1 MFTSEICMPS
11 ENFVPM
17 LSVSGLNVFHANLQ
31 VVWDLSFHVNKGE
44 LVTMIGPN
52 GAGKTTTV
60 ETIVGPNRNATGSIL
75 LEGECILGSHPY
87 DLFRKG
93 LALVREKREIF
104 PAMPVIENLLL
115 GGTGNLNTKK
125 SLDRIFRLFPV
136 LQERKQ
142 QMAGT
147 LSGGEQQMLAIG
159 RSLMSE
165 PRLLI
170 LDEPSTGL
178 SPILT
183 GQVFRSLE
191 QLGREGMTILLLEQ
205 NVRNALA
212 MCDRGYVLE
221 NGRIVQ
227 EGRSK
232 ELLHDPRIQKAYLG
246 F

>member
-1 MFTSEICMPS
+1 
-11 ENFVPM
+11 
-17 LSVSGLNVFHANLQ
+17 
-31 VVWDLSFHVNKGE
+31 
-44 LVTMIGPN
+44 MIGPN

-60 ETIVGPNRNATGSIL
+60 ETIVGINRKATGSIL
-75 LEGECILGSHPY
+75 FDGESILGHHPY
-87 DLFRKG
+87 NLFNKG
-93 LALVREKREIF
+93 LALVPEKREIF
-104 PAMPVIENLLL
+104 PNMPVIENLLL
-115 GGTGNLNTKK
+115 GGTGNAHPDK
-125 SLDRIFRLFPV
+125 SLDRIFRLFPI
-136 LQERKQ
+136 LKEREQ
-142 QMAGT
+142 QHAGT

-159 RSLMSE
+159 RALMSE

-178 SPILT
+178 SPLLT

-212 MCDRGYVLE
+212 MCNRGYVLE

-227 EGRSK
+227 EGKSK

>member
-1 MFTSEICMPS
+1 
-11 ENFVPM
+11 M
-17 LSVSGLNVFHANLQ
+17 LAVSGLNVFHANLQ
-31 VVWDLSFHVNKGE
+31 VVWNLSFRVNKGE

-60 ETIVGPNRNATGSIL
+60 ETIVGLNRKATGSIL
-75 LEGECILGSHPY
+75 FDGESILGSHPY
-87 DLFRKG
+87 DLFGKG
-93 LALVREKREIF
+93 IALVPEKREIF
-104 PAMPVIENLLL
+104 PTMPVIENLLL
-115 GGTGNLNTKK
+115 GGAGNSDPEKTLE
-125 SLDRIFRLFPV
+125 RIFRLFPI
-136 LQERKQ
+136 LQERQ
-142 QMAGT
+142 RQMAGT

-159 RSLMSE
+159 RALMSE

-183 GQVFRSLE
+183 GQVFRSFE

-212 MCDRGYVLE
+212 MCNRGYVLE

-227 EGRSK
+227 EGHSK
-232 ELLHDPRIQKAYLG
+232 DLMHDPRIQKAYLG

>member
-1 MFTSEICMPS
+1 
-11 ENFVPM
+11 M
-17 LSVSGLNVFHANLQ
+17 LSVSGLNIFHSNLQ
-31 VVWDLSFHVNKGE
+31 VVWDLSFRVNKGE

-60 ETIVGPNRNATGSIL
+60 ETIVGLNKKATGSIL
-75 LEGECILGSHPY
+75 FDGESILGSQPY

-93 LALVREKREIF
+93 LALVPEKREIF
-104 PAMPVIENLLL
+104 PTMPVIENLLL
-115 GGTGNLNTKK
+115 GGTCNPGPEK
-125 SLDRIFRLFPV
+125 SLDRIFRLFPI
-136 LQERKQ
+136 LNERRQ

-159 RSLMSE
+159 RALMSE

-178 SPILT
+178 SPLLT

-212 MCDRGYVLE
+212 MCNRGYVLE

-227 EGRSK
+227 EGKSK
-232 ELLHDPRIQKAYLG
+232 ELLHDKRIQKAYLG

>member
-1 MFTSEICMPS
+1 
-11 ENFVPM
+11 M
-17 LSVSGLNVFHANLQ
+17 LSVTGLNVFHGNLQ
-31 VVWDLSFHVNKGE
+31 VVWDLDFHVEKGE
-44 LVTMIGPN
+44 LVTLIGPN

-60 ETIVGPNRNATGSIL
+60 ETIIGLNRNATGSIL
-75 LEGECILGSHPY
+75 FEGEEILGRHPY

-93 LALVREKREIF
+93 LALVPEKREIF
-104 PAMPVIENLLL
+104 PKMPVCENLLL
-115 GGTGNLNTKK
+115 GGNGPDGTEKTLAH
-125 SLDRIFRLFPV
+125 IFQLFPI
-136 LQERKQ
+136 LREREHQ
-142 QMAGT
+142 QAGT

-159 RSLMSE
+159 RALMSR

-178 SPILT
+178 SPLLV

-205 NVRNALA
+205 NVRYALD

-221 NGRIVQ
+221 NGRIVK
-227 EGRSK
+227 EGKAK
-232 ELLHDPRIQKAYLG
+232 ELMRDPHIQKAYLG

>member
-1 MFTSEICMPS
+1 
-11 ENFVPM
+11 M
-17 LSVSGLNVFHANLQ
+17 LTVSGLNIFHGNLQ
-31 VVWDLSFHVNKGE
+31 VIWDLSFRVDKGE

-60 ETIVGPNRNATGSIL
+60 ETIVGLNRKATGLITFD
-75 LEGECILGSHPY
+75 GENILGRHPY
-87 DLFRKG
+87 DLFQKG
-93 LALVREKREIF
+93 LALVPERREIF
-104 PAMPVIENLLL
+104 PTMPVIENLLL
-115 GGTGNLNTKK
+115 GGTSNTDPDKT
-125 SLDRIFRLFPV
+125 LAHIYRLFPI
-136 LQERKQ
+136 LLERQ
-142 QMAGT
+142 RQMAGT

-159 RSLMSE
+159 RALMSE

-178 SPILT
+178 SPLLT
-183 GQVFRSLE
+183 GQVFRALE
-191 QLGREGMTILLLEQ
+191 QLGREGMTLLLLEQ

-212 MCDRGYVLE
+212 MCNRGYVLE

>member
-1 MFTSEICMPS
+1 
-11 ENFVPM
+11 M
-17 LSVSGLNVFHANLQ
+17 LNVSGLNVFHANLQ

-60 ETIVGPNRNATGSIL
+60 ETIVGLNQNASGSIL
-75 LEGECILGSHPY
+75 FDGENILGSRPY

-93 LALVREKREIF
+93 LALVPEKREIF
-104 PAMPVIENLLL
+104 PTMPVIENLML
-115 GGTGNLNTKK
+115 GGTGNPNREK
-125 SLDRIFRLFPV
+125 SLERIYRLFPV
-136 LQERKQ
+136 LKEREQ
-142 QMAGT
+142 QAAGT

-159 RSLMSE
+159 RALMSE

-178 SPILT
+178 SPLLT

-212 MCDRGYVLE
+212 MCNRGYVLE

-227 EGRSK
+227 EGKSK

>member
-1 MFTSEICMPS
+1 
-11 ENFVPM
+11 M
-17 LSVSGLNVFHANLQ
+17 LTVTGLNIFHSNLQ

-60 ETIVGPNRNATGSIL
+60 ETIVGINRKATGSIL
-75 LEGECILGSHPY
+75 FDGENILGRHPY
-87 DLFRKG
+87 DLFNKG
-93 LALVREKREIF
+93 LALVPEKREIF
-104 PAMPVIENLLL
+104 PNMPVIENLLL
-115 GGTGNLNTKK
+115 GGTGNAHPDK
-125 SLDRIFRLFPV
+125 SLDRIFRLFPI
-136 LQERKQ
+136 LKEREQ
-142 QMAGT
+142 QHAGT

-159 RSLMSE
+159 RALMSE

-178 SPILT
+178 SPLLT

-212 MCDRGYVLE
+212 MCNRGYVLE

>member
-1 MFTSEICMPS
+1 MHSEKEES
-11 ENFVPM
+11 QVM
-17 LSVSGLNVFHANLQ
+17 LTVSGLNVFHANLQ
-31 VVWDLSFHVNKGE
+31 VVWDLSFHVYKGE

-60 ETIVGPNRNATGSIL
+60 ETIAGLNRNATGSIL
-75 LEGECILGSHPY
+75 FNGENILGGRPY

-93 LALVREKREIF
+93 LALVPEKREIF
-104 PAMPVIENLLL
+104 PVMPVIGNLLL
-115 GGTGNLNTKK
+115 GGTGNADPEK
-125 SLDRIFRLFPV
+125 SLDRIFRLFPI
-136 LQERKQ
+136 LQERQ
-142 QMAGT
+142 RQMAGT

-159 RSLMSE
+159 RALMSE

-178 SPILT
+178 SPLLT

-212 MCDRGYVLE
+212 MCNRGYVLE

>member
-1 MFTSEICMPS
+1 
-11 ENFVPM
+11 
-17 LSVSGLNVFHANLQ
+17 
-31 VVWDLSFHVNKGE
+31 
-44 LVTMIGPN
+44 MIGPN

-60 ETIVGPNRNATGSIL
+60 ETIIGLNRKAHGSIL
-75 LEGECILGSHPY
+75 FDGESILGHHPY

-93 LALVREKREIF
+93 LALVPEKREIF
-104 PAMPVIENLLL
+104 PNLPVIENLLL
-115 GGTGNLNTKK
+115 GGTGNSDPDK
-125 SLDRIFRLFPV
+125 SLDRIFRLFPI
-136 LQERKQ
+136 LRERQ
-142 QMAGT
+142 RQMAGT

-159 RSLMSE
+159 RALMSE

-232 ELLHDPRIQKAYLG
+232 ELMHDPRIQKAYLG

>member
-1 MFTSEICMPS
+1 
-11 ENFVPM
+11 M
-17 LSVSGLNVFHANLQ
+17 LTVTGLNVFHGNLQ
-31 VVWDLSFHVNKGE
+31 VIWDLDFHVEKGE
-44 LVTMIGPN
+44 MVTLIGPN

-60 ETIVGPNRNATGSIL
+60 ETIIGLNRSASGSIVF
-75 LEGECILGSHPY
+75 EGENILGHHPY

-93 LALVREKREIF
+93 LALVPEKREIF
-104 PAMPVIENLLL
+104 PKMPVAENLLL
-115 GGTGNLNTKK
+115 GAIGHDETEKTLAYVYQ
-125 SLDRIFRLFPV
+125 LFPI
-136 LQERKQ
+136 LQERKF

-159 RSLMSE
+159 RALMSK

-178 SPILT
+178 SPLLV

-205 NVRNALA
+205 NVRHALD
-212 MCDRGYVLE
+212 MCHRGYVLE
-221 NGRIVQ
+221 NGRIIK
-227 EGRSK
+227 EGKAK
-232 ELLHDPRIQKAYLG
+232 ELKRDPHIQKAYLG

>member
-1 MFTSEICMPS
+1 
-11 ENFVPM
+11 M
-17 LSVSGLNVFHANLQ
+17 LNVSGLNVFHGNLQ
-31 VVWDLSFHVNKGE
+31 VIWNVSFNVNKGE

-60 ETIVGPNRNATGSIL
+60 ETIIGINRKVTGSIL
-75 LEGECILGSHPY
+75 FDGENILGLRPY
-87 DLFRKG
+87 DLFLKG
-93 LALVREKREIF
+93 LALVPEKREIF
-104 PAMPVIENLLL
+104 PTMPVIENLNL
-115 GGTGNLNTKK
+115 GRTNSPDPAKALA
-125 SLDRIFRLFPV
+125 RIFRLFPI
-136 LQERKQ
+136 LGERKQ

-159 RSLMSE
+159 RALMSE

-178 SPILT
+178 SPLLT

-227 EGRSK
+227 EGKSK

>member
-1 MFTSEICMPS
+1 
-11 ENFVPM
+11 M
-17 LSVSGLNVFHANLQ
+17 LKVSGLNVFHSNLQ
-31 VVWDLSFHVNKGE
+31 VIWDLSFHVNKGE

-60 ETIVGPNRNATGSIL
+60 ETIVGLNRNATGSIL
-75 LEGECILGSHPY
+75 FDGESVLGHHPY

-93 LALVREKREIF
+93 LALVPEKREIF
-104 PAMPVIENLLL
+104 PTMHVIENLLL
-115 GGTGNLNTKK
+115 GGSGNPNPAK
-125 SLDRIFRLFPV
+125 SLDRIFRLFPI
-136 LQERKQ
+136 LKDRQQ

-159 RSLMSE
+159 RALMSE

-212 MCDRGYVLE
+212 MCNRGYVLE
-221 NGRIVQ
+221 NGRIVE
-227 EGRSK
+227 EGKSK
-232 ELLHDPRIQKAYLG
+232 ELLHDKRIQKAYLG

>member
-1 MFTSEICMPS
+1 
-11 ENFVPM
+11 M
-17 LSVSGLNVFHANLQ
+17 LTVTGLNVFHGNLQ
-31 VVWDLSFHVNKGE
+31 VVWDLNLHVGKGE

-60 ETIVGPNRNATGSIL
+60 ETLIGLNRKASGSVVF
-75 LEGECILGSHPY
+75 EGENILGLHPY

-93 LALVREKREIF
+93 LALVPEKREIF
-104 PAMPVIENLLL
+104 PKMPVVENLLL
-115 GGTGNLNTKK
+115 G
-125 SLDRIFRLFPV
+125 RIGPDEGEKTLEHIYKLFPI
-136 LQERKQ
+136 LKERED

-159 RSLMSE
+159 RALMSK

-178 SPILT
+178 SPLLV

-205 NVRNALA
+205 NVRNALD
-212 MCDRGYVLE
+212 MCNRGYVLE
-221 NGRIVQ
+221 NGRIVK
-227 EGRSK
+227 EGKAK
-232 ELLHDPRIQKAYLG
+232 ELMRDPHVQKAYLG